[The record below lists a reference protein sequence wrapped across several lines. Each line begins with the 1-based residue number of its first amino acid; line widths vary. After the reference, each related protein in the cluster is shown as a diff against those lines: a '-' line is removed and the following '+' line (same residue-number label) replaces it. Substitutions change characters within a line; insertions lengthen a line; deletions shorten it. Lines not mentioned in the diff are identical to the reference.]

1 MTLKHTLQDCP
12 QGPVI
17 SDLRETMGRVA
28 LALETI
34 AAQGVAVASHEKRLD
49 KHDANV
55 TDLYNR
61 TMALK
66 DDMAVINA
74 RHARE
79 EGAEGVIVEQR
90 KFWQQV
96 KVALTPKMLSL
107 AIFAIYLVDR
117 LNVGGKLAK
126 LWKEMNG

>member
-1 MTLKHTLQDCP
+1 MTIKHTLEECP
-12 QGPVI
+12 QGPAI
-17 SDLRETMGRVA
+17 LDMKTLLGRVA
-28 LALETI
+28 VALEDI
-34 AAQGVAVASHEKRLD
+34 AAQGATVASHEKRLD
-49 KHDANV
+49 KHDTNV

-61 TMALK
+61 TTALK
-66 DDMAVINA
+66 DDIAKINE

-79 EGAEGVIVEQR
+79 AGAEEVKTESR

-96 KVALTPKMLSL
+96 KIALTPKMLSL

-117 LNVGGKLAK
+117 LNIGGKLAK